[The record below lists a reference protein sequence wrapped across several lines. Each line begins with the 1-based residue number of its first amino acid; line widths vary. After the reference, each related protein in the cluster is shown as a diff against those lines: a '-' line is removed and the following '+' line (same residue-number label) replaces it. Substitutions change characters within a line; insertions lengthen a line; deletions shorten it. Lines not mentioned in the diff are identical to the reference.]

1 MSMHWKWTTGLETS
15 MSLLLPSL
23 GLEQKKKR
31 VLMSCFDHHHKS
43 AWQGISFSPNR
54 VIGRCF
60 NFSPS
65 FHLPCCGLAPCHC
78 LAPLHAHSRQWR
90 WILQEIISSEATLTP
105 QAHCLLLM
113 VHPRRGLSGTAET
126 GRLMVCGTPLC
137 QIPGES
143 SSYFEFPL
151 FI

>member
-1 MSMHWKWTTGLETS
+1 MSEHWKVSIRWGLQWVCWA
-15 MSLLLPSL
+15 PDRRR
-23 GLEQKKKR
+23 KR
-31 VLMSCFDHHHKS
+31 VVMSHFHQHHKS
-43 AWQGISFSPNR
+43 VAVQGTSLNPMA
-54 VIGRCF
+54 IGRF
-60 NFSPS
+60 FYFSPS
-65 FHLPCCGLAPCHC
+65 FHLPCCGLAPRHC
-78 LAPLHAHSRQWR
+78 LAPLHAHSHQAG

-105 QAHCLLLM
+105 QTQRLLLM
-113 VHPRRGLSGTAET
+113 VHPRRGFSGTAET